1 MFSNVAFSALAFI
14 IALGLLISIH
24 EYGHFWVARRVG
36 IKVLRFSIGFGKAL
50 WTKKGKVDD
59 TEYTI
64 AAIPLG
70 GYVKMLD
77 ERVEPVAAS
86 ERHRSFN
93 QQSLSARTA
102 VVIAGPMA
110 NFILAILAYW
120 LVMMMGISGVAP
132 LIGPVQ
138 DNTPA
143 AIGGFQNEDRLISI
157 NGTQTPSW
165 SDARIALLDGSI
177 NASEPLLI
185 EVETADGQL
194 TSRLLRLDNISVLK
208 ESGDPLEKMGFSP
221 WWPKIDPIVG
231 QVFNDTAAAAA
242 GIQVGDRVIAVDQ
255 KPIDT
260 WQDFVTVVRAILANS
275 RIEKGAAAHVGYVE
289 VDAADV
295 RKTGCR
301 SGLTG

>member
-77 ERVEPVAAS
+77 ERVEPVAAN

-143 AIGGFQNEDRLISI
+143 AVGGFQNEDRLLSI
-157 NGTQTPSW
+157 NGTKTPSW

-177 NASEPLLI
+177 NATEPLLI

-194 TSRLLRLDNISVLK
+194 TSRMLRLDNISVLK

-221 WWPKIDPIVG
+221 WWPKIDPVVG
-231 QVFNDTAAAAA
+231 
-242 GIQVGDRVIAVDQ
+242 
-255 KPIDT
+255 
-260 WQDFVTVVRAILANS
+260 
-275 RIEKGAAAHVGYVE
+275 
-289 VDAADV
+289 
-295 RKTGCR
+295 
-301 SGLTG
+301 